1 MSKPLK
7 QDLILPDGVNVSR
20 LFEFQ
25 VILVTVSY
33 PKQIK

>member
-7 QDLILPDGVNVSR
+7 QDIILPDGVNISK
-20 LFEFQ
+20 LFEFL

-33 PKQIK
+33 PK

>member
-1 MSKPLK
+1 MSKLLK
-7 QDLILPDGVNVSR
+7 QDVILPDGVNISK

-25 VILVTVSY
+25 VVLVTISY

>member
-7 QDLILPDGVNVSR
+7 QDLILLDGVNVSR